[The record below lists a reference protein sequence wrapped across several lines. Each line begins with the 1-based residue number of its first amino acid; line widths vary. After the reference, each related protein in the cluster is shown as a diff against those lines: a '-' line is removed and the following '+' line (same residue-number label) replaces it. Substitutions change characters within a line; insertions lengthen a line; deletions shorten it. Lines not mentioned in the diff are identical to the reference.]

1 MTQFNPSLF
10 IRRLAILR
18 NSKIVADL
26 EFHRGLNV
34 IAGENSSGK
43 TTLIRFLAFALGAEN
58 IKFNSTALLC
68 EATFCE
74 VELSGAIVTL
84 RRAIS
89 SKTQSA
95 LSIFWGPMAAALSAS
110 ITQWQTFSFR
120 RTESKPSFSQVLFQA
135 LSLPELRGDA
145 GNNVTMHQI
154 MRLVYSDQ
162 ETPGAELFRTE
173 RFDSPITRQAVGD
186 YLLGIDDN
194 NLYDLQLRAMTLEKE
209 ESALGAALKAV
220 YGALGKAGANISLE
234 FIEIRLRSLGL
245 ELQQSRDELHKG
257 VADSAPTQGDGA
269 KENDRIRTALT
280 DTHRDLS
287 VLKDRRMS
295 AEQRI
300 SDAELLV
307 VELIKRTQEI
317 EESIS
322 AAAYLGAVRFA
333 VCPCCLSD
341 IGARPLTSGVC
352 NLCNSPIEEAAAKT
366 QLVRMKNELALQAL
380 ESNQIKRDLQEERN
394 KLYREIEAAQ
404 EKLLLLESQFATSS
418 GNWRSSFDIRR
429 DNLLT
434 AIGRIEEEIRQ
445 LLDYRKLAQSLDE
458 QSTARANITAEL
470 SLIRDNIFSLK
481 QLQISRKENAYEAV
495 ARNLQVILKEDIP
508 RAKEFSNPR
517 DISFEFASNSIAIDG
532 ERQFSASSMV
542 YLRHSFRLALLF
554 ASLEKP
560 YFRFPRLLIID
571 GVEDGG
577 MELERSHNFQR
588 LILKLSVA
596 SIVDHQ
602 IIIATS
608 SIAADVDSPNTVVGR
623 KFSHKERSLQI
634 L

>member
-1 MTQFNPSLF
+1 MTRFDPSLF
-10 IRRLAILR
+10 IRRLVVLR
-18 NSKIVADL
+18 DGNIVADL
-26 EFHRGLNV
+26 KFKLGLNV

-68 EATFCE
+68 DATLCEA
-74 VELSGAIVTL
+74 ELNGAVITL

-89 SKTQSA
+89 DRTQSA
-95 LSIFWGPMAAALSAS
+95 LSIFWGLMEAALSGS
-110 ITQWQTFSFR
+110 VTEWQTFSFR

-135 LSLPELRGDA
+135 LSLPELRGEA
-145 GNNVTMHQI
+145 GNNITMHQV

-162 ETPGAELFRTE
+162 ETPGADLFRTE

-194 NLYDLQLRAMTLEKE
+194 DLYDLQLRAVTLEKE
-209 ESALGAALKAV
+209 ESALGTALKAV
-220 YGALGKAGANISLE
+220 YSALGKAGTNISMD
-234 FIEIRLRSLGL
+234 FIETRLRSLGL
-245 ELQQSRDELHKG
+245 ELQQSRDQLHG
-257 VADSAPTQGDGA
+257 DEIASTPIQGDGA
-269 KENDRIRTALT
+269 QENDRIRTALT
-280 DTHRDLS
+280 QTHRDLS
-287 VLKDRRMS
+287 ALKDRRLRV
-295 AEQRI
+295 EQRI

-307 VELIKRTQEI
+307 VELTIRSQEI

-322 AAAYLGAVRFA
+322 AADYLGAVRFS

-341 IGARPLTSGVC
+341 IGGRPPTSGIC
-352 NLCNSPIEEAAAKT
+352 NLCNSPIEESAAKT

-380 ESNQIKRDLQEERN
+380 ESNQIKRDLHDERN
-394 KLYREIEAAQ
+394 ELYREVEAAQ
-404 EKLLLLESQFATSS
+404 EKLQLLESQFATSS
-418 GNWRSSFDIRR
+418 ANWRSSFDIRR
-429 DNLLT
+429 DQLLT
-434 AIGRIEEEIRQ
+434 AVGRIEEEIRQ

-458 QSTARANITAEL
+458 QSATRANIASEL
-470 SLIRDNIFSLK
+470 KRIRDTIFSLR
-481 QLQISRKENAYEAV
+481 QLQVNRKEHAYEAV
-495 ARNLQVILKEDIP
+495 ARNLQMILKGDIP

-517 DISFEFASNSIAIDG
+517 EISFEFASNSISIDG

-554 ASLEKP
+554 ASLEKA

-577 MELERSHNFQR
+577 MELERSHNFQN
-588 LILKLSVA
+588 LISRSSIA
-596 SIVDHQ
+596 SSVDHQ
-602 IIIATS
+602 IIFATS
-608 SIAADVDSPNTVVGR
+608 SISAEVDGPSTVVGR
-623 KFSHKERSLQI
+623 KFSHQERSLQI